1 VVAVSYASALA
12 WVIDANDLTDQ
23 TMIAVAKG
31 PMGISFPPDGG
42 SAIVT
47 SHDSGL
53 LTRIDL
59 DSRRAV
65 AGYDGG
71 NGIEVMGWY

>member
-1 VVAVSYASALA
+1 MAVSYASALA
-12 WVIDANDLTDQ
+12 WVINANDLNDQ
-23 TMIAVAKG
+23 TVIPVAKG
-31 PMGISFPPDGG
+31 PMGMSFPPDGK
-42 SAIVT
+42 SVLVT

-59 DSRRAV
+59 ATRRAV

-71 NGIEVMGWY
+71 VGIEVMAWY

>member
-1 VVAVSYASALA
+1 
-12 WVIDANDLTDQ
+12 
-23 TMIAVAKG
+23 MIPVAKG
-31 PMGISFPPDGG
+31 PMGISFHPDGK

-59 DSRRAV
+59 AERRAV
-65 AGYDGG
+65 AAYDGG
-71 NGIEVMGWY
+71 AGIEVMGWY